1 MSDIEQ
7 GTPEWFA
14 IRCGK
19 VTASRVADIIATT
32 KSGYSAS
39 RANYEAQLICEIL
52 TGKPAESFTN
62 SAMQWGTDTE
72 PLARAQYELK
82 TGNMVDQVGFV
93 VHPTIEQSGASPDG
107 LIGTEGAIEIKCPQT
122 NTHLDTLLNQTVP
135 GKYITQIQWQLACTQ
150 RKWCDFVSYDPRLP
164 DNLAL
169 FIKRVDADVTM
180 IESLESEV
188 KKFLV
193 GVNDKVSK
201 LRKLNV

>member
-1 MSDIEQ
+1 
-7 GTPEWFA
+7 
-14 IRCGK
+14 
-19 VTASRVADIIATT
+19 
-32 KSGYSAS
+32 
-39 RANYEAQLICEIL
+39 
-52 TGKPAESFTN
+52 
-62 SAMQWGTDTE
+62 
-72 PLARAQYELK
+72 
-82 TGNMVDQVGFV
+82 
-93 VHPTIEQSGASPDG
+93 
-107 LIGTEGAIEIKCPQT
+107 
-122 NTHLDTLLNQTVP
+122 VP
-135 GKYITQIQWQLACTQ
+135 SKYITQIQWQLACTQ